1 MYVSGYNTFSDLL
14 SYLNHTR
21 KICEKYVIGLH
32 INYRCNI
39 MFCHCLRYFWCL
51 KNISPTFLK
60 VFHNFRSTKDS
71 FSRDIFLYTTDD
83 MMSCTKSY
91 IFNKIA
97 GKLGFCHQP
106 MRYPNPKHM
115 FFYLVNGWPI
125 RIAFISTN
133 ETAKPFTDNQ
143 SETTISWRHIRAVG
157 GEFVVLYI
165 VQFSQYL
172 IKFTYL

>member
-1 MYVSGYNTFSDLL
+1 
-14 SYLNHTR
+14 
-21 KICEKYVIGLH
+21 
-32 INYRCNI
+32 
-39 MFCHCLRYFWCL
+39 
-51 KNISPTFLK
+51 
-60 VFHNFRSTKDS
+60 
-71 FSRDIFLYTTDD
+71 
-83 MMSCTKSY
+83 MSCTKSY
-91 IFNKIA
+91 ILNKIA
-97 GKLGFCHQP
+97 GKLGFCQQP

-165 VQFSQYL
+165 VHFSQYL
-172 IKFTYL
+172 IKFAYL